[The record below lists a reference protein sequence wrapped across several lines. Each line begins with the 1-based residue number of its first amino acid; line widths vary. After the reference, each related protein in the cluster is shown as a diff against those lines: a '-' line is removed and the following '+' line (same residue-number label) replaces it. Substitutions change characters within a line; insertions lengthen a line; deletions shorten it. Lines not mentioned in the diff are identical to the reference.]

1 VREDVASELARS
13 GCVYLAFTGGAGVL
27 ASRSI
32 ERVKKILW
40 RDLGPIEGLWVLDV
54 KKFGPL
60 VVAIDVHGGNLY
72 LRR

>member
-1 VREDVASELARS
+1 
-13 GCVYLAFTGGAGVL
+13 VL

-32 ERVKKILW
+32 KRVKKILW

-60 VVAIDVHGGNLY
+60 VVAIDVHDGNLY